1 MGKKTLLDLGNVV
14 IQVDFRPFFAWTA
27 KHGKYSTAEEYHFYL
42 RSSLFYEFEFGQL
55 PRKEFFRRSKELL
68 GLNSNQD
75 EFEEKFCAIFPGLV
89 PGVEDFFQEF
99 SDPVFCLTNTNE
111 IHLEYIQKEYPI
123 MERFAKIYSS
133 YELQKRKPYPGT
145 YREVA
150 KLMECHPQDVIFF
163 DDVAAN
169 VEGAIRAGLE
179 AHVFQEFQ
187 GLRERL
193 KEFQKT
199 DDRANEGEL
208 P

>member
-1 MGKKTLLDLGNVV
+1 MDKKTLLDLGNVV
-14 IQVDFRPFFAWTA
+14 IQVDFGPFFAWAAA
-27 KHGKYSTAEEYHFYL
+27 KGKFSSPEQYHFFL
-42 RSSLFYEFEFGQL
+42 RSSLFYDFEFGQL
-55 PRKEFFRRSKELL
+55 PRKEFFRRTKELL
-68 GLNSNQD
+68 GLSANQD

-89 PGVEDFFQEF
+89 PGVEAFFHEHTE
-99 SDPVFCLTNTNE
+99 PVYCLTNTNE
-111 IHLEYIQKEYPI
+111 IHLEFIQKQFPI

-133 YELQKRKPYPGT
+133 YDLQKRKPYPGT

-150 KLMECHPQDVIFF
+150 KLMECHPREVIFF

-169 VEGAIRAGLE
+169 VEGAIRAGLD